1 MEDKLCGSKGDVGTV
16 EKIDVVDAEMSG
28 EIRWSEDLKDQP
40 ENCQKTETEILM
52 ETETVEEYEVTS
64 RILKNETRERRSL
77 LV

>member
-1 MEDKLCGSKGDVGTV
+1 M

-40 ENCQKTETEILM
+40 ENCQKTEILM
-52 ETETVEEYEVTS
+52 ETEEATVEEYEVTS